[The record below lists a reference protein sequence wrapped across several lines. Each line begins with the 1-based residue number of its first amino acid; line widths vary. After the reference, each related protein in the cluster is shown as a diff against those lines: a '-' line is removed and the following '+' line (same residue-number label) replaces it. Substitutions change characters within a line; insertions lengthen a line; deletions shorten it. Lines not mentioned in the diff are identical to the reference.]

1 MNMEDNPLCAKC
13 GMEETAIHLITE
25 CPGYV
30 GLRIATLE
38 RPTVQEDSI
47 REYPIYKIL
56 KFAVGTE
63 RWKAREPD

>member
-1 MNMEDNPLCAKC
+1 MED
-13 GMEETAIHLITE
+13 TSHIITE

-30 GLRIATLE
+30 GLRIAILG
-38 RPTVQEDSI
+38 RPIVQEKSI

-56 KFAVGTE
+56 KFAEETE